1 MRVLHIGKFYPPFA
15 GGMEN
20 FLGDLLPSLKRLGVD
35 VCALVHNHRDSGRKA
50 KTTDFPVYRVPCYGN
65 LLYAPVSPWFPLVL
79 KQVIKKF
86 RPDILHIHTPNTSA
100 FWAMTL
106 SCARRIPWVIHWHAD
121 VVLSEID
128 RRMAVAYRIYRPFEQ
143 HLLSRA
149 ATIIAT
155 SRPYLITSKSLYPW
169 RNKCTVIP
177 LGIDSARLKMPDG
190 NLKNWAERIW
200 GHKKTRVLAIGRLTY
215 YKGYEVLIRAAAH
228 APDLMV
234 LLVGE
239 GGRKRRLDSL
249 IAELGLGE
257 RVMLPGF
264 LGEARLQALLASCDC
279 LCLPSVERT
288 EAFGLVLLEAMR
300 YAKPVVASDVPGSGI
315 GWVVKHEETGFLIP
329 PGDSIQ
335 LARAL
340 EVMAEVPALRGRMG
354 QAAEER
360 FNKIYQIDRV
370 SVEIMGVYEAI
381 LNNMECI

>member
-35 VCALVHNHRDSGRKA
+35 VSALVHNHRDSGRKA

-65 LLYAPVSPWFPLVL
+65 LLYAPVSPGFPLVL

-86 RPDILHIHTPNTSA
+86 CPDILHIHTPNTSA
-100 FWAMTL
+100 FWVMTL

-215 YKGYEVLIRAAAH
+215 YKGHEVLIRAAAR
-228 APDLMV
+228 APDLRV
-234 LLVGE
+234 LIVGE
-239 GGRKRRLDSL
+239 GDRKRRLDSL
-249 IAELGLGE
+249 LAELGLRE
-257 RVMLPGF
+257 RVTLLGF
-264 LGEARLQALLASCDC
+264 MEEERLQALLASCDC

-370 SVEIMGVYEAI
+370 STEIMGVYEAV

>member
-15 GGMEN
+15 GGIEN

-35 VCALVHNHRDSGRKA
+35 VSALVHNHQEDSVRKA
-50 KTTDFPVYRVPCYGN
+50 KTTNFPVYRVPCYGN
-65 LLYAPVSPWFPLVL
+65 LLYAPVSPGFPLVL

-86 RPDILHIHTPNTSA
+86 RPDILHLHMPNTSA
-100 FWAMTL
+100 FWVMML

-128 RRMAVAYRIYRPFEQ
+128 RRMAVAYRLYRPFEQ
-143 HLLSRA
+143 HLLRRA
-149 ATIIAT
+149 ATIIAS
-155 SRPYLITSKSLYPW
+155 SRPYLITSNALYPW

-177 LGIDSARLKMPDG
+177 LGIDSARLKMVDG
-190 NLKNWAERIW
+190 DLKNWAERIW
-200 GHKKTRVLAIGRLTY
+200 GHKRTRVLAIGRLTY
-215 YKGYEVLIRAAAH
+215 YKGYEVLIRAAAR
-228 APDLMV
+228 APDLRV
-234 LLVGE
+234 LIVGE

-257 RVMLPGF
+257 RVTLPGF
-264 LGEARLQALLASCDC
+264 LEEERLHALLASCDC

-315 GWVVKHEETGFLIP
+315 GWVVKHEETGFLTP

-340 EVMAEVPALRGRMG
+340 EAMAEAPALRGRMG

-360 FNKIYQIDRV
+360 FNNIYQIDRV
-370 SVEIMGVYEAI
+370 SVEIRGVYEAI
-381 LNNMECI
+381 LRNRS